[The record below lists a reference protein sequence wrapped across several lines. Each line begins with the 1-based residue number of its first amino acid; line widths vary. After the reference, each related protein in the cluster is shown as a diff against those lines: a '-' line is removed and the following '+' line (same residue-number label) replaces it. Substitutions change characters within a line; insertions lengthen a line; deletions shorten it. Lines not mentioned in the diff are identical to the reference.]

1 MANSQKKASK
11 KTRKSGRKSSI
22 LAAAAMTTA
31 ESIPQSSGTQPNH
44 LTNKMSAISHA
55 SRTVRSQTMW
65 VDPAECRLWEHH
77 DRDYNRLT
85 QAFCQDLIDS
95 FLANGGQKMPALV
108 RRTTDGG
115 AHRYEIIAGA
125 RRYWTV
131 NWLRENNYPQFE
143 FLIQIVDCTDEEAFR
158 LNLLENLDRKD
169 VSDYERACNFADA
182 LKTYYHGS
190 QAEMAKRLEKT
201 ESWVSRFIAMA
212 KLPEPIVSA
221 YPSIHDLKVTHASE
235 LLKLATN
242 AGTSERVLNEA
253 RKLHAE
259 HQTRSGESAKLM
271 SGAEVLKR
279 LKLAAASKRGRGG
292 DRGPVKQYGPKGAV
306 HLTLKSVNRNGLS
319 IVVPTTAT
327 DVDVITE
334 SFRKCLQEYLKD

>member
-1 MANSQKKASK
+1 MANSRKKASK
-11 KTRKSGRKSSI
+11 KTSKPKRKSSI
-22 LAAAAMTTA
+22 LAAAALASAQPATA
-31 ESIPQSSGTQPNH
+31 SPDTQPNH
-44 LTNKMSAISHA
+44 LTNKMSAISNA
-55 SRTVRSQTMW
+55 NRTVRSQTLW
-65 VDPAECRLWEHH
+65 VDPAECRLWEYH
-77 DRDYNRLT
+77 DRDDSRLN

-108 RRTTDGG
+108 RRATDGG
-115 AHRYEIIAGA
+115 AQRYEIIAGA

-143 FLIQIVDCTDEEAFR
+143 FLVQVVDCTDEEAFR

-169 VSDYERACNFADA
+169 VSDYERACNFAEA
-182 LKTYYHGS
+182 LKTYYHDS

-201 ESWVSRFIAMA
+201 ESWVSRFVAMA
-212 KLPEPIVSA
+212 KLPEPIINA

-235 LLKLATN
+235 LLKLVTN
-242 AGTSERVLNEA
+242 AATSEKVLSEA
-253 RKLHAE
+253 KNLHAE
-259 HQTRSGESAKLM
+259 HQTRSRESSKAM

-279 LKLAAASKRGRGG
+279 LKLAAASKKGRGG

-327 DVDVITE
+327 EVDVITE
-334 SFRKCLQEYLKD
+334 SFRKCLQEYLKG